1 MKKFISLVLALVMAL
16 SLTTVAWGANVTAGD
31 ATALQNAI
39 DDAAAGDTT
48 ITLTAD
54 ITGDVTITQKEGVN
68 IVIDGA
74 DYKFS
79 GTFYVKGNARYDGAE
94 TLTFQ
99 NIKFTTAEKTH
110 DFISAN
116 ETTSDGRYAH
126 NITVDKCSFTA
137 TYAGDDVE
145 VVGLRIRQGYNNTV
159 KNSSFTGMH
168 SVMWATGGGNIVI
181 DTIAAEDCL
190 NGISVGTA
198 PSVTVKNS
206 TIETTSDDGY
216 GIRADGSGDY
226 ALTVEDCTVEAF
238 APVLVRNATSDDY
251 EVAMNGDNDLTAT
264 NDDGYAVAFTQANDY
279 NANTPIVEPTASPS
293 FVNSGSAVNTNAV
306 AAGSDVANNGA
317 TSGVYAKGTWKGAVL
332 QKNVTVNYFKAVDNK
347 VDKKTGAYE
356 KDGNIAY
363 YMIDGVVTM
372 YAEVNSL
379 AKADMVIYTDA
390 ACKNAYMYLAV
401 VDPFYYGDGVKTTN
415 FGTACGQYSN
425 DETDGFDDEA
435 TYYTAFNTLYVG
447 VEAGAAYQKQLLV
460 NGELVG
466 VNVAN
471 IPVNAHK
478 AVYTRDAKSEITSIK
493 CSACGLAAVEAANY
507 AVLPVNP
514 VMVNEQVAPL
524 WYWPAVATT
533 PSTDKVES
541 AETFDAG
548 IAMYVGMSVMAAAGS
563 AVVLKKK
570 D

>member
-1 MKKFISLVLALVMAL
+1 MKKFFSLVLALVMAL
-16 SLTTVAWGANVTAGD
+16 SLTTVAFGATPAEELQTAINA
-31 ATALQNAI
+31 ATGNAVV
-39 DDAAAGDTT
+39 
-48 ITLTAD
+48 TLTAD
-54 ITGDVTITQKEGVN
+54 IDGDVLVTQKDGVN
-68 IVIDGA
+68 LTIDGA
-74 DYKFS
+74 GHTFS
-79 GTFYVKGNARYDGAE
+79 GTLKINGDGRHSGAE
-94 TLTFQ
+94 TLTIK
-99 NIKFTTAEKTH
+99 NIKFKTDASAL
-110 DFISAN
+110 DFIEAN
-116 ETTSDGRYAH
+116 QKHNGKYNYAH
-126 NITVDKCSFTA
+126 NVTIENCTFTA
-137 TYAGDDVE
+137 TYEGDDLG
-145 VVGLRIRQGYNNTV
+145 VVAARFRQANNIKMIDCTV
-159 KNSSFTGMH
+159 VGMH
-168 SVMWATGGGNIVI
+168 SAMWATGCTKVVVEGLTV
-181 DTIAAEDCL
+181 TECL
-190 NGISVGTA
+190 NGISVGT
-198 PSVTVKNS
+198 SQDVTVADS
-206 TIETTSDDGY
+206 VIETTSDDGY

-238 APVLVRNATSDDY
+238 APVLVREATNDDY
-251 EVAMNGDNDLTAT
+251 EVVMNGDNDLTAT
-264 NDDGYAVAFTQANDY
+264 NDDGYAVAFTQAKDY

-306 AAGSDVANNGA
+306 AAGSGVANNGA
-317 TSGVYAKGTWKGAVL
+317 TSGVFAKGTWKGAVL

-401 VDPFYYGDGVKTTN
+401 VDPVYYGDGVKTTN

-447 VEAGAAYQKQLLV
+447 VEAGAAYQEQLLV

-533 PSTDKVES
+533 PSTDKTINS
-541 AETFDAG
+541 ADTFDAG

-563 AVVLKKK
+563 AVVLKKRE

>member
-1 MKKFISLVLALVMAL
+1 M
-16 SLTTVAWGANVTAGD
+16 
-31 ATALQNAI
+31 
-39 DDAAAGDTT
+39 
-48 ITLTAD
+48 
-54 ITGDVTITQKEGVN
+54 
-68 IVIDGA
+68 
-74 DYKFS
+74 
-79 GTFYVKGNARYDGAE
+79 
-94 TLTFQ
+94 
-99 NIKFTTAEKTH
+99 
-110 DFISAN
+110 
-116 ETTSDGRYAH
+116 
-126 NITVDKCSFTA
+126 
-137 TYAGDDVE
+137 
-145 VVGLRIRQGYNNTV
+145 
-159 KNSSFTGMH
+159 
-168 SVMWATGGGNIVI
+168 
-181 DTIAAEDCL
+181 
-190 NGISVGTA
+190 
-198 PSVTVKNS
+198 
-206 TIETTSDDGY
+206 
-216 GIRADGSGDY
+216 
-226 ALTVEDCTVEAF
+226 
-238 APVLVRNATSDDY
+238 
-251 EVAMNGDNDLTAT
+251 
-264 NDDGYAVAFTQANDY
+264 
-279 NANTPIVEPTASPS
+279 
-293 FVNSGSAVNTNAV
+293 NTNAV

-317 TSGVYAKGTWKGAVL
+317 TSGVFAKGTWKGAVL

-356 KDGNIAY
+356 EDGNIAY

-447 VEAGAAYQKQLLV
+447 VEAGAAYQEQLLV

-524 WYWPAVATT
+524 WYWPTASTT
-533 PSTDKVES
+533 PSTDKVTS

-563 AVVLKKK
+563 AVVIGKKK

>member
-1 MKKFISLVLALVMAL
+1 MKKFFSLVLALVMAL
-16 SLTTVAWGANVTAGD
+16 SLTTVAFGATPAEELQTAINA
-31 ATALQNAI
+31 ATGNAVV
-39 DDAAAGDTT
+39 
-48 ITLTAD
+48 TLTAD
-54 ITGDVTITQKEGVN
+54 IDGDVLVTQKDGVN
-68 IVIDGA
+68 LTIDGA
-74 DYKFS
+74 GHTFS
-79 GTFYVKGNARYDGAE
+79 GTLKINGDGRHSGAE
-94 TLTFQ
+94 TLTIK
-99 NIKFTTAEKTH
+99 NIKFKTDASAL
-110 DFISAN
+110 DFIEAN
-116 ETTSDGRYAH
+116 QKHNGKYNYAH
-126 NITVDKCSFTA
+126 NVTIENCTFTA
-137 TYAGDDVE
+137 TYEGDDLG
-145 VVGLRIRQGYNNTV
+145 VVAARFRQANNIKMIDCTV
-159 KNSSFTGMH
+159 VGMH
-168 SVMWATGGGNIVI
+168 SAMWATGCTKVVVEGLTV
-181 DTIAAEDCL
+181 TECL
-190 NGISVGTA
+190 NGISVGT
-198 PSVTVKNS
+198 SQDVTVADS
-206 TIETTSDDGY
+206 VIETTSDDGY

-238 APVLVRNATSDDY
+238 APVLVREATNDDY
-251 EVAMNGDNDLTAT
+251 EVVMNGDNDLTAT
-264 NDDGYAVAFTQANDY
+264 NDDGYAVAFTQAKDY

-306 AAGSDVANNGA
+306 AAGSGVANNGA
-317 TSGVYAKGTWKGAVL
+317 TSGVFAKGTWKGAVL

-401 VDPFYYGDGVKTTN
+401 VDPVYYGDGVKTTN

-447 VEAGAAYQKQLLV
+447 VEAGAAYQEQLLV

-533 PSTDKVES
+533 PSTDKVTS